1 MGCLHWSRLMKPAGV
16 REDSMIIRYLLLVA
30 AAALTLGGPAHAVE
44 INVLS
49 TNALKTVLEEL
60 GPKFEES
67 SGQKL
72 TITWG
77 TTAQL
82 KTQIEGGAAFDAA
95 VVTDAVADD
104 LIKQGKLAT
113 RTALARSGIAVA
125 IKKGAPKPDLHSA
138 DDLKKMLLS
147 AKSIAWVEQ
156 GQSGIYLKGVFERL
170 GVAEQIK
177 DKLISV
183 KAAGQAVANGEAEIG
198 FTQISEVLPYAGAE
212 VGGML
217 PPDVQLFTNFS
228 IGIRDKDSAPAEAL
242 VKFLTAPAAATV
254 IKLKGL
260 EPL

>member
-1 MGCLHWSRLMKPAGV
+1 
-16 REDSMIIRYLLLVA
+16 MIVRYLSLVA
-30 AAALTLGGPAHAVE
+30 AAALTLGGVPADAAE

-49 TNALKTVLEEL
+49 TNALKTALEEL
-60 GPKFEES
+60 GPKFEQS
-67 SGQKL
+67 SEHKL

-77 TTAQL
+77 ATAQL
-82 KTQIEGGAAFDAA
+82 KDQIERGATFDVA

-104 LIKQGKLAT
+104 LIRQGKLAS

-125 IKKGAPKPDLHSA
+125 IKKGAPKPDLRSV
-138 DDLKKMLLS
+138 DDFKKMLLS

-156 GQSGIYLKGVFERL
+156 GVSGIYLKGVFERL
-170 GVAEQIK
+170 GVSERIK
-177 DKLISV
+177 SKLISV

-217 PPDVQLFTNFS
+217 PPDVQSFTNFS
-228 IGIRDKDSAPAEAL
+228 IGIREKDSEPTAAL
-242 VKFLTAPAAATV
+242 VGFLTTPAAAAV

>member
-1 MGCLHWSRLMKPAGV
+1 
-16 REDSMIIRYLLLVA
+16 MIIRYLWLLAVT
-30 AAALTLGGPAHAVE
+30 ALTLGGPAHAAE
-44 INVLS
+44 IKVLS

-60 GPKFEES
+60 VPKFEQS
-67 SGQKL
+67 SENKL

-77 TTAQL
+77 TTVQV
-82 KTQIEGGAAFDAA
+82 KTQIEEGTAFDAA

-104 LIKQGKLAT
+104 LIKKGKLAS

-125 IKKGAPKPDLHSA
+125 IKKGAPKPDLRSA
-138 DDLKKMLLS
+138 DDFKKMLLS

-156 GQSGIYLKGVFERL
+156 GQSGIYLKGLFERL

-177 DKLISV
+177 NKLISV
-183 KAAGQAVANGEAEIG
+183 KAAGQAVADGEAEIG

-217 PPDVQLFTNFS
+217 PPDIQLFTNFV
-228 IGIRDKDSAPAEAL
+228 IGVRDKDSKPSEAL
-242 VKFLTAPAAATV
+242 VRFLTTPAAAAV